1 MTSGRDRT
9 GRRVPTLTE
18 VIVPATTVDLLLDVP
33 SETPDIDIHAL
44 GTAQTGADASSA
56 AEATLPFT
64 KATIPSVSAL
74 LATVEHDADSQANA
88 VPAPSYLDPEG
99 HERAPSWP
107 FGPEATRQVRE
118 DHPANEGS
126 LLSLLDPLSGPDA
139 KRRVWGRSIEEE
151 TSLAR
156 VMADLQREL
165 DAGLDGR
172 LREVLVPALARATES
187 VLRETREQLAATL
200 RESIERAVAQ
210 ELSRHR
216 NR

>member
-1 MTSGRDRT
+1 MTPGRDRT

-18 VIVPATTVDLLLDVP
+18 VIGPAPAVDLLLDVP

-74 LATVEHDADSQANA
+74 LATVEHAADSLGNA
-88 VPAPSYLDPEG
+88 APAPSHVDTEG
-99 HERAPSWP
+99 YKGAPSW
-107 FGPEATRQVRE
+107 
-118 DHPANEGS
+118 
-126 LLSLLDPLSGPDA
+126 LDA
-139 KRRVWGRSIEEE
+139 KRPVWGRSVEEE
-151 TSLAR
+151 APLAR
-156 VMADLQREL
+156 LMADLQREL

-172 LREVLVPALARATES
+172 LREVLIPALARATES
-187 VLRETREQLAATL
+187 VIRETREQLAATL

-210 ELSRHR
+210 ELSRQR